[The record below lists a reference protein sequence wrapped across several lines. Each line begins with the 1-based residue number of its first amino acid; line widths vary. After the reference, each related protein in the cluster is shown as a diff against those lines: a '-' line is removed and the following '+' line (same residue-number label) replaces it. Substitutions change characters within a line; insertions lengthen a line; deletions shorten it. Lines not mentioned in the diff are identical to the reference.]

1 MKVVDYY
8 FSPVSPWT
16 YLGHGRFA
24 QIAQRHGAAINA
36 KPVDYGVIFPASGGL
51 PLGKRAP
58 QRQAYRLVELARW
71 RDHLGLPLN
80 VQPKYFPADGTQA
93 ACLIAAAA
101 DDKKM
106 AVAEDVL
113 AAVWAREENIADT
126 KTLAAIA
133 ARHGI
138 ADIAPLLERGK
149 DLYAANTQEALALNV
164 FGAPTYV
171 YRGELF
177 WGQDRLDFLDRA
189 LARA

>member
-1 MKVVDYY
+1 MKAVDYY

-24 QIAQRHGAAINA
+24 QIAERHGASINA

-71 RDHLGLPLN
+71 RDHLGLPLT
-80 VQPKYFPADGTQA
+80 VQPKHFPVDGSLA
-93 ACLIAAAA
+93 AYLIAAAGEGER
-101 DDKKM
+101 M
-106 AVAEDVL
+106 AVAGDVL

-126 KTLAAIA
+126 QTLSAIA

-138 ADIAPLLERGK
+138 PALRSVDWR
-149 DLYAANTQEALALNV
+149 YAGRHSRVSSFSSAKTH
-164 FGAPTYV
+164 
-171 YRGELF
+171 
-177 WGQDRLDFLDRA
+177 
-189 LARA
+189 AR